1 MVGTDLTL
9 KPQKIMR
16 TIIHISD
23 VHFDRVDYAIVNKLV
38 EKINEINPHLVI
50 VSGDLTQRA
59 RSAQFQEAKQFLNR
73 LPEPQIIVPG
83 NHDVP
88 LYNVVARFA
97 TPLNKY
103 KKFITD
109 DLEPFFVD
117 DQIAAVGINT
127 ARSLTI
133 KDGRINEKQIA
144 AACQKMCAL
153 PNEMLKIVV
162 THHPFDLPKNHT
174 DEDDLVDNAKEA
186 MQAFADCGA
195 DVFLSG
201 HLHVSHI
208 SHSAGRYKLESGHNA
223 LVIQAG
229 TATSTRGRG
238 EPNSFN
244 ILEFE
249 APRLTVKRFECQTA
263 GDDFIQADSQ
273 EFFQNA
279 KGWSRELK
287 Q

>member
-1 MVGTDLTL
+1 MR
-9 KPQKIMR
+9 KIV
-16 TIIHISD
+16 HISD

-38 EKINEINPHLVI
+38 EKITEENPQLVI

-73 LPEPQIIVPG
+73 LPKPQLIVPG

-97 TPLNKY
+97 TPLDKY

-109 DLEPFFVD
+109 DLEPFYAD
-117 DQIAAVGINT
+117 EEIAVAGINT

-133 KDGRINEKQIA
+133 KDGRINKKQIA
-144 AACQKMCAL
+144 AVRDKMLDL
-153 PNEMLKIVV
+153 PDEMLKIVV

-174 DEDDLVDNAKEA
+174 DEDDLVDNAEQA
-186 MQAFADCGA
+186 MEAFADCGA

-208 SHSAGRYKLESGHNA
+208 SQAAGRYKLESGHNA
-223 LVIQAG
+223 LLIQAG

-238 EPNSFN
+238 EANSFN

-249 APRLTVKRFECQTA
+249 HPHLIIRRFDWQLQGT
-263 GDDFIQADSQ
+263 GFLQADIQ
-273 EFFQNA
+273 EYFQSE
-279 KGWSRELK
+279 KGWSRQQK
-287 Q
+287 